1 MFDYDEAYSRP
12 GLYWGASPNPLA
24 LWAVEARGDGSAEIG
39 ASRRLRA
46 VDLGCGEGRDL
57 IHFARHGYAA
67 TGVDLSEAGLA
78 KAAAWA
84 ADQGLAVSLVKADI
98 VTFRLDKQYDLL
110 YSSGSLT
117 YIPSDAR
124 AAAFAN
130 YLEWAA
136 PGAVV
141 AMNAFV
147 AKPFLAVPPDWGA
160 DEHFFRSGELLTYFA
175 NWEVLRFEETI
186 FDCSSGGVPHRHAM
200 DTLIAR
206 RMV

>member
-12 GLYWGASPNPLA
+12 GLYWGATPNPLA
-24 LWAVEARGDGSAEIG
+24 LWAVDARGAGGGSAAG
-39 ASRRLRA
+39 ADRLRA

-57 IHFARHGYAA
+57 MHFARHGYAV
-67 TGVDLSEAGLA
+67 TGVDLSDVGLA

-84 ADQGLAVSLVKADI
+84 REEGLEVSLVKADLG
-98 VTFRLDKQYDLL
+98 TFRLNEEYDLL

-117 YIPSDAR
+117 YTPPEAR
-124 AAAFAN
+124 AEAFAN
-130 YLEWAA
+130 YREWAS

-141 AMNAFV
+141 AVNAFV

-160 DEHFFRSGELLTYFA
+160 DEHFFRSGELLMHFA
-175 NWEVLRFEETI
+175 DWEVLRFEETI
-186 FDCSSGGVPHRHAM
+186 FDCCSGGVPHRHAM

-206 RMV
+206 RVV